1 VSLEHSPARQRLL
14 TRKQV
19 AAALGVSEQTVWRMV
34 VDGRLEAPIK
44 INSRNI
50 RWDDG
55 VIDRFRRS
63 RPVPEYAGIER
74 AARK

>member
-1 VSLEHSPARQRLL
+1 MSLERSPGRQQLL

-19 AAALGVSEQTVWRMV
+19 AAALGVSEQTIWRMT

-50 RWDDG
+50 RYREAA
-55 VIDRFRRS
+55 IDRFLAS
-63 RPVPEYAGIER
+63 RPVPEYAGVER